1 MSDLLQGEGLL
12 WQEATNMLADSD
24 AQLRHP
30 QGALVESKER
40 DQDFVAVV
48 YNKGDMPPEISIQ
61 SLCENVHTVIAD
73 GVAVAVVAR
82 ADAPPPKVQDVLLVE
97 RAI

>member
-40 DQDFVAVV
+40 PF
-48 YNKGDMPPEISIQ
+48 
-61 SLCENVHTVIAD
+61 
-73 GVAVAVVAR
+73 R
-82 ADAPPPKVQDVLLVE
+82 
-97 RAI
+97 